1 MLARGGI
8 VVVVRGRI
16 AAERVLDLEV
26 ESNYFKPPPT
36 CRLQATLLLLDE
48 HDTFLCPA
56 EHLPYLA
63 ARCAKATV
71 RWRAGW
77 HCGWMYGR
85 LYLEAGRDMGRAID
99 EFVGTCGEWS

>member
-1 MLARGGI
+1 MHCAMHC
-8 VVVVRGRI
+8 
-16 AAERVLDLEV
+16 AMHCE
-26 ESNYFKPPPT
+26 
-36 CRLQATLLLLDE
+36 ATLLLLDT

-63 ARCAKATV
+63 EHCGRATV

-85 LYLEAGRDMGRAID
+85 LYLEAGKDMGEAID
-99 EFVGTCGEWS
+99 AFVGALEARRVGT